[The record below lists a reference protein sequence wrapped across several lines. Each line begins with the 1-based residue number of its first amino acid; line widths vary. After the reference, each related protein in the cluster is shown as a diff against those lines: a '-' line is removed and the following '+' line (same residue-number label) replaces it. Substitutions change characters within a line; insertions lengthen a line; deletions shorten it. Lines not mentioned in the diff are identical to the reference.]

1 MPQISDNHLTYSMR
15 GENKM
20 TVKEKLI
27 FFSEHGFSMSY
38 LARRMGIDPST
49 LTKWIKEQKGITHKN
64 ENKIEETLRQLAEE
78 LYNISR

>member
-1 MPQISDNHLTYSMR
+1 
-15 GENKM
+15 M

-27 FFSEHGFSMSY
+27 FFSEHGISMSY
-38 LARRMGIDPST
+38 LARRIGIDPST
-49 LTKWIKEQKGITHKN
+49 LTKWVREQKGITHKN

>member
-1 MPQISDNHLTYSMR
+1 MR

-27 FFSEHGFSMSY
+27 FFSEHGISMSY

>member
-1 MPQISDNHLTYSMR
+1 
-15 GENKM
+15 M

-27 FFSEHGFSMSY
+27 FFSEHGISMSY

-64 ENKIEETLRQLAEE
+64 ENKIDETLRQLAEE
-78 LYNISR
+78 LYDISR

>member
-1 MPQISDNHLTYSMR
+1 
-15 GENKM
+15 M

-27 FFSEHGFSMSY
+27 FFSEHGISMSY

-49 LTKWIKEQKGITHKN
+49 LTKWVKEQKGITHKN
-64 ENKIEETLRQLAEE
+64 EDKIEETLRQLAEE

>member
-1 MPQISDNHLTYSMR
+1 
-15 GENKM
+15 M

-27 FFSEHGFSMSY
+27 FFSEHGVSMSY
-38 LARRMGIDPST
+38 LARKIGIDPST

-64 ENKIEETLRQLAEE
+64 ENKIDEALQQLAEE

>member
-1 MPQISDNHLTYSMR
+1 
-15 GENKM
+15 M

-27 FFSEHGFSMSY
+27 FFSEHGISMSY
-38 LARRMGIDPST
+38 LARRIGIDPST

>member
-1 MPQISDNHLTYSMR
+1 MR

-27 FFSEHGFSMSY
+27 FFSEHGISMSY
-38 LARRMGIDPST
+38 LARRIGIDPST

-64 ENKIEETLRQLAEE
+64 ENKIDETLRQLAEE
-78 LYNISR
+78 LYDISR

>member
-1 MPQISDNHLTYSMR
+1 
-15 GENKM
+15 M
-20 TVKEKLI
+20 TIKEKLI
-27 FFSEHGFSMSY
+27 FFSEHGISMSY
-38 LARRMGIDPST
+38 LARRIGIDPST

>member
-1 MPQISDNHLTYSMR
+1 
-15 GENKM
+15 M

-27 FFSEHGFSMSY
+27 FFSEHGISMSY

-64 ENKIEETLRQLAEE
+64 ENKIEEILRQLAEE

>member
-1 MPQISDNHLTYSMR
+1 MR
-15 GENKM
+15 GEDKM

-27 FFSEHGFSMSY
+27 FFSEHGISMSY
-38 LARRMGIDPST
+38 LARRIGIDPST
-49 LTKWIKEQKGITHKN
+49 LTKWVREQKGITHKN

>member
-1 MPQISDNHLTYSMR
+1 
-15 GENKM
+15 M

-27 FFSEHGFSMSY
+27 FFSEHGISMSY
-38 LARRMGIDPST
+38 LARRIGINPST

>member
-1 MPQISDNHLTYSMR
+1 
-15 GENKM
+15 M

-27 FFSEHGFSMSY
+27 FFSEHGISMSY

-49 LTKWIKEQKGITHKN
+49 LTKWVKEQKGITHKN
-64 ENKIEETLRQLAEE
+64 ENKIEEILRQLAEE

>member
-1 MPQISDNHLTYSMR
+1 
-15 GENKM
+15 M

-27 FFSEHGFSMSY
+27 FFSEHGISMSY
-38 LARRMGIDPST
+38 LARRMEINPST

-64 ENKIEETLRQLAEE
+64 ENKIDETLQQLAEE